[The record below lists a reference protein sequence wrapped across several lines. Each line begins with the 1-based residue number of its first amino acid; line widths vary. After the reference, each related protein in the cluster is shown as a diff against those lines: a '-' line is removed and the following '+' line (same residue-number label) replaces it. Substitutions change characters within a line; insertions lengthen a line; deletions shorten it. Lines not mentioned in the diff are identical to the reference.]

1 MWDQELDAASSVAG
15 EWMESSN
22 HCRVPV
28 TSWPRSVSQVRRSP
42 RALSYCRGGP
52 GPRRH
57 LSSDNLALQQEEAG
71 QVSSGMRPRVPSLRR
86 VIRASVQA
94 PIELGGGLRAG
105 DSPPIAI
112 RMLTPT
118 ASWRTAGSL
127 SCGDCGR
134 IANRLMKPTCTP
146 ARSPSQANSIG

>member
-1 MWDQELDAASSVAG
+1 MDGIFKSLPSTGDLLAPGLLVKFGDHRERFPTAG
-15 EWMESSN
+15 EVQALAGT
-22 HCRVPV
+22 CPV
-28 TSWPRSVSQVRRSP
+28 TTWR
-42 RALSYCRGGP
+42 CK
-52 GPRRH
+52 
-57 LSSDNLALQQEEAG
+57 QEEAG
-71 QVSSGMRPRVPSLRR
+71 QVSSGMQPRVPSLRR
-86 VIRASVQA
+86 VIRASLQA

-134 IANRLMKPTCTP
+134 IVNRMMKPIIYTSAHSVASRQHRLT
-146 ARSPSQANSIG
+146 